1 MNRTG
6 QSRGVSPTIALLA
19 SVHVPTD
26 SSREPMPTAAGRFI
40 VFEGG
45 DGSGKSTQ
53 ARLLAD
59 RLGAV
64 LTREPGGT
72 RVGAKIRSVVLDP
85 ALTEMADRTEAL
97 LMAADRA
104 QHVAERIRP
113 ALLAGQ
119 HVVSDRHV
127 ASSLAY
133 QGVGRGLGI
142 DVVAAV
148 NDFAVGDVR
157 ADLVILLEVDIH
169 AARNRLGDD
178 LDRIEHAGASLAHDV
193 AATYRSLAEADP
205 DRWAVVDAAGDVDQV
220 ARRVDAAVADRLG
233 L

>member
-1 MNRTG
+1 MAM
-6 QSRGVSPTIALLA
+6 SAPTTPER
-19 SVHVPTD
+19 S
-26 SSREPMPTAAGRFI
+26 GRFI

-53 ARLLAD
+53 ARVLAE

-72 RVGAKIRSVVLDP
+72 SIGGKIRALVLDP
-85 ALTEMADRTEAL
+85 AHGEIGFRTEAL

-104 QHVAERIRP
+104 QHVHERIRP
-113 ALLAGQ
+113 ALARGE

-133 QGVGRGLGI
+133 QGVGRALGI
-142 DVVAAV
+142 EPVAHI
-148 NDFAVGDVR
+148 NTFAVDGVSP
-157 ADLVILLEVDIH
+157 DLVILLEVDVVD
-169 AARNRLGDD
+169 ARDRMGDD
-178 LDRIEHAGASLAHDV
+178 LDRIEEAGAELARDV
-193 AATYRSLAEADP
+193 AITYRQLAEDDP
-205 DRWAVVDAAGDVDQV
+205 LGWAVVDGRGTIDQV
-220 ARRVDAAVADRLG
+220 SARVDEVLADRLG